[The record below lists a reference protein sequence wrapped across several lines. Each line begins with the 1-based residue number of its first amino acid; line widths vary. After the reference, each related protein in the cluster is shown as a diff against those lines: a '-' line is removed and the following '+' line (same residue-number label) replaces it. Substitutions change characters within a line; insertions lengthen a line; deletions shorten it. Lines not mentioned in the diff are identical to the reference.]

1 MMRTLLQGTVGDVMS
16 NATHLVS
23 LTDAAFVMTEQ
34 NIHHLV
40 VLDDSDRAIGI
51 LSSLDL
57 LTKLNEAL

>member
-16 NATHLVS
+16 NATLLVS